1 MKPPYQ
7 ITTKILEQIASIAE
21 KIGEINAAYLYKP
34 PTELRKKNRIKTI
47 QSSLEIE
54 GNSLSLDQV
63 TAILDNKKVAAPK
76 KDILEVKNAIKAYEI
91 IDKYNPASLT
101 SFLKAHKILMTGL
114 IENPGKIRTK
124 SVGILK
130 GSTVTHIAP
139 PGQLV
144 KTHVKELFDYLK
156 KDKDLLLLK
165 SSVFHYEIEFIH
177 PFMDGNGRIGRLW
190 QTVILRQ
197 YSPVFDFLPIES
209 IIKARQLEYYK
220 ILGESD
226 NKGDSTGFIEF
237 MLQIINESLEDLLTN
252 QNVNLTSKDRISIF
266 KDKIGKSSFNR
277 QDYLRHFKD
286 ISTATASRDLK
297 IAVESGLL
305 DKSGDKRTAS
315 YKFKNKKI

>member
-7 ITTKILEQIASIAE
+7 VTSKILEQIASIAE

-63 TAILDNKKVAAPK
+63 TATLDNKKVIAPK
-76 KDILEVKNAIKAYEI
+76 KDILEVKNAIKTYESL
-91 IDKYNPASLT
+91 DSYNYTSLT
-101 SFLKAHKILMTGL
+101 SFCRAHATLMNGL
-114 IENPGKIRTK
+114 IENAGKIRTK

-130 GSTVTHIAP
+130 GSKVTHIAP
-139 PGQLV
+139 PGEIV
-144 KTHVKELFDYLK
+144 KSLVKELFDYLK
-156 KDKDLLLLK
+156 KDRDLLLIK
-165 SSVFHYEIEFIH
+165 SCVFHYEIEFIH

-190 QTVILRQ
+190 QTLILKQ
-197 YSPVFDFLPIES
+197 YSPVFEFLPIES
-209 IIKARQLEYYK
+209 LIKAKQNDYYR

-226 NKGDSTGFIEF
+226 NKGNSTGFIEF
-237 MLQIINESLEDLLTN
+237 MLQIINESLEELLTN
-252 QNVNLTSKDRISIF
+252 QNVNLTSKDRLVIF
-266 KDKIGKSSFNR
+266 KEKIGKSSFNR

-297 IAVESGLL
+297 LAVESGLL
-305 DKSGDKRTAS
+305 DKSGDKRTTS
-315 YKFKNKKI
+315 YKFKK

>member
-7 ITTKILEQIASIAE
+7 ITTKILEQITSIAE

-63 TAILDNKKVAAPK
+63 TAILDNKKVIAPK
-76 KDILEVKNAIKAYEI
+76 KDILEVKNAIKTYESL
-91 IDKYNPASLT
+91 DSYNYTSLT
-101 SFLKAHKILMTGL
+101 SFCKAHATLMNGL
-114 IENPGKIRTK
+114 IENAGKIRTK

-130 GSTVTHIAP
+130 GSKVTHIAP
-139 PGQLV
+139 PGDIV
-144 KTHVKELFDYLK
+144 KSLVKELFDYLK
-156 KDKDLLLLK
+156 KDNDILLIK
-165 SSVFHYEIEFIH
+165 SCVFHYEIEFIH

-190 QTVILRQ
+190 QTLILKQ
-197 YSPVFDFLPIES
+197 YSPVFEFLPIES
-209 IIKARQLEYYK
+209 LIKAKQNDYYR

-237 MLQIINESLEDLLTN
+237 IFQIINESLEELLTN
-252 QNVNLTSKDRISIF
+252 KNVNLTSKDRLVIF
-266 KDKIGKSSFNR
+266 KEKIGKSSFNR

-297 IAVESGLL
+297 LAVDSGLL
-305 DKSGDKRTAS
+305 DKSGDKRTTS
-315 YKFKNKKI
+315 YKFKK

>member
-7 ITTKILEQIASIAE
+7 VTPQILEQVASIAE

-63 TAILDNKKVAAPK
+63 TAILDNKRVIAPK
-76 KDILEVKNAIKAYEI
+76 KDILEVKNAIKTYESL
-91 IDKYNPASLT
+91 DSYNYASLT
-101 SFLKAHKILMTGL
+101 SFCKAHATLMNGL
-114 IENPGKIRTK
+114 IENAGKIRTK

-130 GSTVTHIAP
+130 GSNVTHIAP
-139 PGQLV
+139 PGDIVKSLV
-144 KTHVKELFDYLK
+144 KKLFGYLK
-156 KDKDLLLLK
+156 KDKDIFLIK
-165 SSVFHYEIEFIH
+165 SCVFHYEIEFIH

-190 QTVILRQ
+190 QTLILKQ
-197 YSPVFDFLPIES
+197 YSPVFEFLPIES
-209 IIKARQLEYYK
+209 LIKAKQNDYYR

-237 MLQIINESLEDLLTN
+237 ILQIINESLEELLTN
-252 QNVNLTSKDRISIF
+252 QIVNLNSKDRLVIF
-266 KDKIGKSSFNR
+266 KEKIGKSSFKR

-297 IAVESGLL
+297 LAVELWIIGQIW
-305 DKSGDKRTAS
+305 R
-315 YKFKNKKI
+315 